1 MKKFKIFFDA
11 DGGAAGGGE
20 QTPPAGD
27 GGEQTPPAGDGGEQT
42 PPAGEGNPNPA
53 ELIKNGMQQTPE
65 SDGVPENYEFN
76 LGEGLTISDEMKTQ
90 LTEIAK
96 GANISQKTMDA
107 LLKMHSDVMLDTMRK
122 AEDQVNSWAQDC
134 AKQGLCTKENLAL
147 AKLAVDT
154 FGGSGAMDILVQ
166 TGAANHPAVQKMLQT
181 IGSLL
186 KEDNAP
192 DGSDPAPKQQNVA
205 DIIFGNK
212 K

>member
-1 MKKFKIFFDA
+1 MKNFKIFFDA

-20 QTPPAGD
+20 PTTPAEGSGTEPTLPAGD
-27 GGEQTPPAGDGGEQT
+27 GGEPT
-42 PPAGEGNPNPA
+42 PAGEGNPNPA
-53 ELIKNGMQQTPE
+53 ELIKNGMQQTPA

-107 LLKMHSDVMLDTMRK
+107 LLKMHSDVMLDAMRQ
-122 AEDQVNSWAQDC
+122 AADQQNNWAQEC
-134 AKQGLCTKENLAL
+134 AKQGLCTPENLAL
-147 AKLAVDT
+147 AKLAVTT

-181 IGSLL
+181 IGLL
-186 KEDNAP
+186 LQEDNAP
-192 DGSDPAPKQQNVA
+192 EGTNPQAKTNLEDLLFQNS
-205 DIIFGNK
+205 K
-212 K
+212 Y